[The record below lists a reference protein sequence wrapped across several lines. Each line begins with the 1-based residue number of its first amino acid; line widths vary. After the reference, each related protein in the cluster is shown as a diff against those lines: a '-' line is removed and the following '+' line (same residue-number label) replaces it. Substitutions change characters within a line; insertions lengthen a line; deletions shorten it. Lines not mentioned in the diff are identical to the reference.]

1 MKKTL
6 CLLLS
11 AIMLLGALPFVAL
24 GASIINLV
32 DLDGIVPPSV
42 DAYPEWNIGTNDSD
56 YEVVNVEWFDHE
68 RGVNMNAGEKF
79 LAGHSYRLKIYVVTA
94 SGWEFRTDGVSG
106 DPFVAILHN
115 GDQIDDFYC
124 IYGNESQLLVQ
135 IDYEALPG
143 VISNTVNEVNITIDK
158 PVTGVAPSFTKIDTA
173 QYYSDGNI
181 SPESKGIKWYD
192 VTDGKYL
199 ISGTGAKFTCGHT
212 YKVSVSLSTKGEYE
226 FGNITAKVNG
236 NNAESDWYNPY
247 MVSVTYT
254 FDELVCAPEFV
265 QGEFPSCDG
274 TGHVGYFACPC
285 GKWYWDAEGTNPIEN
300 EEDILIPPT
309 GAHTEEEVTVT
320 KATTS
325 KNGKIEIKCSECG
338 ELLGTKTIAKVTSFT
353 LSTTDYVYDGKNKTP
368 KVTVKDANGKQLVKN
383 VDYKTSIASSRS
395 NIGKYYVKVTLIGN
409 YEGTKNV
416 YFYIR
421 PGVPTKLTATQSTSY
436 VKLSWD
442 KAPGAAGYSVYRYD
456 KATDSYKKLKATT
469 ALSYT
474 DKDVKAGTKYT
485 YKVVPYGRSKLDN
498 VYYSKGNIII
508 ATATKTSTPSIT
520 VTSTVKTKATVKW
533 NNVSGESGYQ
543 VWYSTSKDG
552 TYKKFGNAKANAT
565 SMTVTGLTR
574 NKTYYFKVRAYTKT
588 DSGYVYSSW
597 SSVKSV
603 KVK

>member
-11 AIMLLGALPFVAL
+11 AIMLLGALPFAAS

-42 DAYPEWNIGTNDSD
+42 DAYPEWNIGTNDSK
-56 YEVVNVEWFDHE
+56 YEVVNVEWFDQE
-68 RGVNMNAGEKF
+68 RGVDMTPGEEF

-94 SGWEFRTDGVSG
+94 DGWEFRTDGVSG

-115 GDQIDDFYC
+115 GYQIDDFYC

-143 VISNTVNEVNITIDK
+143 VISSTVNEVNITIDN
-158 PVTGVAPSFTKIDTA
+158 PVTGVAPSFTKIDTDR
-173 QYYSDGNI
+173 YYSDGNI

-212 YKVSVSLSTKGEYE
+212 YRVSVSLTTKGEYE
-226 FGNITAKVNG
+226 FGNATATVNG
-236 NNAESDWYNPY
+236 KAALLDWYNPY
-247 MVSVTYT
+247 MVTVTYT
-254 FDELVCAPEFV
+254 FDELVCVPEFV

-309 GAHTEEEVTVT
+309 GAHNEEQVVT

-325 KNGKIEIKCSECG
+325 KNGKIVTKCSECG
-338 ELLGTKTIAKVTSFT
+338 ETLSTQTIAKVTSFT

-368 KVTVKDANGKQLVKN
+368 KVTVKDANGKQLTKN

-436 VKLSWD
+436 VKLTWD

-469 ALSYT
+469 ALTYT

-485 YKVVPYGRSKLDN
+485 YKVVPYGRSRLNN

-508 ATATKTSTPSIT
+508 ETATKTSTPSIT
-520 VTSTVKTKATVKW
+520 VTSSSKTKALVKW

-552 TYKKFGNAKANAT
+552 TYKRFGNAKANAT
-565 SMTVTGLTR
+565 SLTVTGLTSG
-574 NKTYYFKVRAYTKT
+574 KTYYFKVRTYTKT
-588 DSGYVYSSW
+588 DSGYVYGSW
-597 SSVKSV
+597 SNIKSV

>member
-11 AIMLLGALPFVAL
+11 AIMLLGALPFVAM

-42 DAYPEWNIGTNDSD
+42 DAYPEWNIGTNDSK
-56 YEVVNVEWFDHE
+56 YEVVNVEWFDQE
-68 RGVNMNAGEKF
+68 RGVDMTPGEEF
-79 LAGHSYRLKIYVVTA
+79 LAGYSYRLKIYVVPA

-106 DPFVAILHN
+106 DPFVSILNN
-115 GDQIDDFYC
+115 GEQIDDFYC

-143 VISNTVNEVNITIDK
+143 VISSTVNEVNITIDN
-158 PVTGVAPSFTKIDTA
+158 PVTGVAPSFTKIDTDR
-173 QYYSDGNI
+173 YYSDGNV

-212 YKVSVSLSTKGEYE
+212 YRVSVSLTTKGEYE
-226 FGNITAKVNG
+226 FGNATAKVNG
-236 NNAESDWYNPY
+236 KAALLDWYNPY
-247 MVSVTYT
+247 MVTVTYT
-254 FDELVCAPEFV
+254 FDELVCVPEFV

-274 TGHVGYFACPC
+274 TGHVGYYACAC
-285 GKWYWDAEGTNPIEN
+285 GKWYWDEEGTDPIEN
-300 EEDILIPPT
+300 NDDILIPPT
-309 GAHTEEEVTVT
+309 GAHNEEQVVT

-325 KNGKIEIKCSECG
+325 KNGKIVTKCSECG
-338 ELLGTKTIAKVTSFT
+338 ETLSTQTIAKVTSFT

-368 KVTVKDANGKQLVKN
+368 KVTVKDANGKQLTKN

-436 VKLSWD
+436 IKLTWD

-456 KATDSYKKLKATT
+456 NATDSYKKLKATT

-485 YKVVPYGRSKLDN
+485 YKVVPYGRSRLNN

-508 ATATKTSTPSIT
+508 ETATKTQTPILSDYT
-520 VTSTVKTKATVKW
+520 VYKGKVKLFWTSTI
-533 NNVSGESGYQ
+533 GETGYQ
-543 VWYSTSKDG
+543 VYYSTKKDSG
-552 TYKKFGNAKANAT
+552 FKKYSNFASNTGYVNNLT
-565 SMTVTGLTR
+565 SG
-574 NKTYYFKVRAYTKT
+574 KTYYFKVRTYIKT
-588 DSGYVYSSW
+588 NSGYVYSDW
-597 SSVKSV
+597 SNIKGI